1 MLCRLFLHHVHT
13 YKFAGACARLGVYVY
28 GCLCLTSKVLNVFRY
43 RMYACKIM
51 RARVR
56 VKLSRKTNE
65 DELQGTL
72 KPCGRTDDDV
82 NTA

>member
-1 MLCRLFLHHVHT
+1 
-13 YKFAGACARLGVYVY
+13 
-28 GCLCLTSKVLNVFRY
+28 
-43 RMYACKIM
+43 M